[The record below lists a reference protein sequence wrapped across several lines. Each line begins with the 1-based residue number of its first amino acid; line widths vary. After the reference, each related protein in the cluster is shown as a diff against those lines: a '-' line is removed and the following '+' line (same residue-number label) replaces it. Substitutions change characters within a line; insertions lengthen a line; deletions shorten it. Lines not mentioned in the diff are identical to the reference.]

1 MSERRCGPH
10 TKLVEND
17 NLRVSQCPCG
27 SYHVTFVKRGLTM
40 QMGEAEARALTEGLN
55 VVVRVAE
62 AEARGR
68 ALGTLPSN

>member
-27 SYHVTFVKRGLTM
+27 SYHVTFAKRGLTM

>member
-17 NLRVSQCPCG
+17 NLRISQCPCG
-27 SYHVTFVKRGLTM
+27 SYHVTFVRRGFTM
-40 QMGEAEARALTEGLN
+40 QMGEPEARALTEGMN
-55 VVVRVAE
+55 VIVRVAD

-68 ALGTLPSN
+68 ALGVPSN

>member
-10 TKLVEND
+10 TKLVDNENV
-17 NLRVSQCPCG
+17 RISQCPCG
-27 SYHVTFVKRGLTM
+27 SYHVNFVRRGFSL
-40 QMGEAEARALTEGLN
+40 QMGEAEARALTEGLS
-55 VVVRVAE
+55 VVVRVAD

>member
-10 TKLVEND
+10 TKLVQND
-17 NLRVSQCPCG
+17 HLRISQCPCG
-27 SYHVTFVKRGLTM
+27 SYHVSFVKRGVSL
-40 QMGEAEARALTEGLN
+40 QLAEAEARALAEGFT
-55 VVVRVAE
+55 VVARVAD